1 MGNIHVLCYC
11 DCIETTPEKTCMCM
25 CICLKMQLIV
35 TVNHGPSCLLRFMAE
50 GEASDSNPGY
60 AIYRTDRHSKVNNMF
75 IIWLSIRQTKTGR
88 WYRIDSTA
96 LKKIQFCY

>member
-1 MGNIHVLCYC
+1 MHRPVTNAKCPNCFVSMQVVV
-11 DCIETTPEKTCMCM
+11 EER
-25 CICLKMQLIV
+25 KMHLIV

-75 IIWLSIRQTKTGR
+75 IIWLSIRQTKAGR

-96 LKKIQFCY
+96 FKKI